1 MGNVLWRENQRF
13 STIEGMSNPY
23 LPYAK
28 QSIDENDLIAVQKA
42 LTSDMITRGPC
53 VAEFEDAVAKFCGA
67 EYAVAFNSGT
77 TALDAAAHAAQ
88 IEPYDRLYTTPN
100 SFVGTIAGAMKR
112 GAEPIFVDIDPI
124 TGNIALDELKAVM
137 NQPMSRGK
145 EVLLPVHFAGIAVD
159 MQALSRDVRRV
170 KTVIIEDA
178 AHAIGS
184 YYPSG
189 EKVGSCSYS
198 DMTVFSFH
206 PAKHVTTGEGG
217 CVLTNRK
224 DLKQLLEKYRNNGIV
239 KEEGSDPWVYD
250 VQEITGNFNFTD
262 IQAALG
268 ISQLKRVDEFGTK
281 RYQLVKHY
289 RKHLEGVV
297 GFVPEEY
304 DERTSYHIL
313 VVSIDFK
320 QRGVSRAELMNA
332 LHKQGIGTQVHYIPL
347 YRHSFFKRNLIEYFP
362 KMETY
367 YAQALTLPLFYD
379 MTEQDVERVASA
391 LKKELKH

>member
-1 MGNVLWRENQRF
+1 
-13 STIEGMSNPY
+13 MSDTY

-42 LTSDMITRGPC
+42 LTSDMITRGPY

-77 TALDAAAHAAQ
+77 TALDAAAYAAQ
-88 IEPYDRLYTTPN
+88 IKPYDRVLTSPN

-112 GAEPIFVDIDPI
+112 GAEPIFVDIDAV
-124 TGNIALDELKAVM
+124 TGNIDLDALKAVM

-145 EVLLPVHFAGIAVD
+145 EVLMPVHFAGIAVD
-159 MQALSRDVRRV
+159 MKALSQDVRQV
-170 KTVIIEDA
+170 ETVIIEDA

-224 DLKQLLEKYRNNGIV
+224 ELKERLEKYRNNGIV
-239 KEEGSDPWVYD
+239 KEEGSDPWIYD

-262 IQAALG
+262 FQAALG

-281 RYQLVKHY
+281 RHQLVTLY

-297 GFVPEEY
+297 GLVPEEY
-304 DERTSYHIL
+304 DERTSYHIF
-313 VVSIDFK
+313 VVTIDFEA
-320 QRGVSRAELMNA
+320 RGVSRAKLMNA
-332 LHKQGIGTQVHYIPL
+332 LSEQGIGTQVHYIPL
-347 YRHSFFKRNLIEYFP
+347 YRHSFLKRNLIEYFP
-362 KMETY
+362 KMEEY
-367 YAQALTLPLFYD
+367 YAKALTLPLFFD
-379 MTEQDVERVASA
+379 MTEEDIKRVASA